1 MSLTEASVRR
11 PVLAWMLMAAVVFVG
26 AVAATRIGIS
36 QYPDVDFPTI
46 SVSANWDGAAPAV
59 VEGDVSTILEEALV
73 QVEGIKSIVSTSRQG
88 SASLT
93 LELDLGRNVDTA
105 LQDVQTKVA
114 QAQRRLPFD
123 VDPPVIS
130 KSNPEDQPIMWLAV
144 SGPFSQRELGD
155 YARYTL
161 AERLQTLPGVG
172 EILLGGYLERNVRI
186 WLDIRRLDK
195 YGLTGSD
202 VVQALERQ
210 HLERPGG
217 RIESQGREIQVR
229 FAGEAVDLQALEA
242 LVVHSTGNG
251 TIRLRDVATIESGF
265 EDVRRLSRVNGEPAQ
280 GLGIKKQRG
289 SNAVAVGQAVKDELV
304 RLQPTLPEGMRVG
317 VNFDSTIYVEE
328 SVAEIEFEIL
338 LSIVLTAIVCWLFLG
353 SLSSTMNVLLA
364 IPMSLLGTVA
374 VLYFLG
380 QTLNTFTLLGL
391 ALSVGIVVD
400 DAIVILESIYR
411 KAEQGMDR
419 VSAAMTGTMEVA
431 PAALAAT
438 VAVLAIFLPIIFVE
452 GILGKFLLPFGIT
465 LCVAVALS
473 YLEAITLAPARAAQF
488 LRVQYSERGGLGGA
502 VDRAFTRLESMYGRV
517 LEWSLARQRGIL
529 LATAA
534 SLVIAVLAM
543 QMLPKEFVPS
553 QDQSRLM
560 VRLQTSVGASLAEMD
575 ILMQQ
580 AEAIVNQDSAVSRAF
595 AIVGGFGGGGVNTGM
610 MFVTLR
616 DREDRDESQNE
627 VAARLRDQLGS
638 IAGVRPVVQ
647 DLSQQGFSAQRG
659 FPVEFSVRGPQW
671 EELVR
676 LSEQTMERLRATG
689 TVVDLDTDYQVGMP
703 EIEVRPRRE
712 RAAELGVNVAQIAE
726 AIQILIGGVRAGKFS
741 VDGRRIDMR
750 VRLQTDQRSTAD
762 AIGALRVRS
771 NSGDLIPLR
780 EVVEWRE
787 KPTLQSIVRRDRE
800 RAIAIFANVAPGHSQ
815 QEALEQVIAQT
826 RDLPTGYRA
835 VTGGASQAFSETFS
849 SLSFAL
855 LVGVIFAYMILA
867 AQFNSYLHPI
877 TILTILP
884 LSVLGAVAALAATG
898 YSLNLFSMIGL
909 LLLMGI
915 VKKNS
920 ILLVD
925 CANHERQMNPGLT
938 ALEAAR
944 RAGPIRLRPIL
955 MTSAATLSAA
965 LPSAI
970 GLGPGSETR
979 ASMAIAILGGVF
991 VSTILSLVVVPCFYA
1006 WSDRMLELLRSRWR
1020 AFQIST

>member
-1 MSLTEASVRR
+1 MV
-11 PVLAWMLMAAVVFVG
+11 AVVFVG
-26 AVAATRIGIS
+26 GIAATRIGIS

-46 SVSANWDGAAPAV
+46 NVSANWEGAAPAV
-59 VEGDVSTILEEALV
+59 VEGDVATILEDALV

-93 LELDLGRNVDTA
+93 LELDLDRNVDTA

-186 WLDIRRLDK
+186 WLDTRRLDK
-195 YGLTGSD
+195 YGMTGAD
-202 VVQALERQ
+202 VVAALERQ

-217 RIESQGREIQVR
+217 RIESRGREIQVR
-229 FAGEAVDLQALEA
+229 FAGEAANLRELEA
-242 LVVHSTGNG
+242 MVVRGSTNG
-251 TIRLRDVATIESGF
+251 TVRLRDVATVENGF
-265 EDVRRLSRVNGEPAQ
+265 EDVRRLSRVSGEPAQ

-289 SNAVAVGQAVKDELV
+289 SNAVAVGQAVKDELA
-304 RLQPTLPEGMRVG
+304 RLQPSLPDGMRVG

-338 LSIVLTAIVCWLFLG
+338 LSILLTAIVCWLFLG
-353 SLSSTMNVLLA
+353 SFSSTVNVLLA

-380 QTLNTFTLLGL
+380 ETLNTFTLLGL

-411 KAEQGMDR
+411 KAEQGLDK
-419 VSAAMTGTMEVA
+419 VSAALTGTLEVA

-473 YLEAITLAPARAAQF
+473 YLEAITLAPARSAQF
-488 LRVQYSERGGLGGA
+488 LRIDHGDRTGFGGV
-502 VDRAFTRLESMYGRV
+502 VDRAFTRLEALY
-517 LEWSLARQRGIL
+517 ARALHWALDRQGQIL

-534 SLVIAVLAM
+534 ALGLSIVAM
-543 QMLPKEFVPS
+543 QLLPKEFVPS

-560 VRLQTSVGASLAEMD
+560 VRLQTSVGASLTEMD
-575 ILMQQ
+575 ALMQQ
-580 AEAIVNQDSAVSRAF
+580 AEQIINSDPAVSRAF

-616 DREDRDESQNE
+616 DRSDRDESQNE
-627 VAARLRDQLGS
+627 VAARLRELLSS

-659 FPVEFSVRGPQW
+659 FPVEFSIRGPDW
-671 EELVR
+671 DELVR
-676 LSEQTMERLRATG
+676 LSEQTIDRLRDTG

-703 EIEVRPRRE
+703 ELEVRPNRE
-712 RAAELGVNVAQIAE
+712 RAADLGVSVSDIATT
-726 AIQILIGGVRAGKFS
+726 IQVLIGGTRAGKFS
-741 VDGRRIDMR
+741 SDGRRIDMR
-750 VRLQTDQRSTAD
+750 VRLRTDQRSTAD

-771 NSGDLIPLR
+771 SSGALIPLR
-780 EVVEWRE
+780 DVVQWEE

-815 QEALEQVIAQT
+815 QQALQKVVETT
-826 RDLPTGYRA
+826 RDLPAGYRA
-835 VTGGASQAFSETFS
+835 VTGGASQAFSETFN

-884 LSVLGAVAALAATG
+884 LSVLGAVAALGVTG

-925 CANHERQMNPGLT
+925 CANQERRTDPSLS
-938 ALEAAR
+938 AREAAR

-979 ASMAIAILGGVF
+979 ASMAVAILGGVL
-991 VSTILSLVVVPCFYA
+991 VSTILSLVVVPCFYV
-1006 WSDRMLELLRSRWR
+1006 WSDSVAGRVR
-1020 AFQIST
+1020 ARFLS